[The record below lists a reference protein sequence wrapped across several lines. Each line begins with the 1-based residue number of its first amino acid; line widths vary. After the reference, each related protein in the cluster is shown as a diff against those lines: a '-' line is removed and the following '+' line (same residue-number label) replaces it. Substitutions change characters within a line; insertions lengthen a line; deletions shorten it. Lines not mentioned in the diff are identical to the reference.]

1 MIFMGGLTNRKLT
14 VYIGRWLMTRKI
26 VEGKPWVF
34 TTVILVGTYIMSV
47 FIGAFAPIF
56 LFWPVL
62 YGVFE
67 DVGFKKTDNYPK
79 IMIIA
84 VVIAALIGFPVPPY
98 MVNGLA
104 LLGNYRGLLQNFPVL
119 MKMSGVMASNA
130 IYFIGCFVM
139 GLLLL
144 IATILVMKLVFKPDV
159 TPLENITIEMLER
172 NPLPSMNKAQKTYG
186 VFLIIFIFCMLVP
199 SLLPTLP
206 VLSFLNTNSYVIPTL
221 LTTLLCLISFEDG
234 PNLKI
239 NEVMGKDFAW
249 PTFLLCTSAILIGG
263 VLTNEVT
270 GITPFLNTVLSPIF
284 SGMSGFVFTI
294 ALLLVAIVLTNIC
307 NSLVIGMILQ
317 PVVLTY
323 CVSANVNPAP
333 IITVENPDTWGNYK
347 KITVKKAQGTDPN
360 AKLGVWFVG
369 PCGCRFEWQEIGNT
383 VYVGYG
389 NDPFKCNK
397 HSSKALYT
405 NLNWDGETFSVELRI
420 GNATVWAN
428 TRYDMQKVHGTE
440 SRIENLKIDI
450 EPPTVSCYMSQYS
463 GNIYGLKY
471 EVNLSDEE
479 PSSGF
484 GDCSIDLL
492 GKDGSEN
499 WTSMWDTYYHHGEF
513 DYGYNT
519 RTLCF
524 I

>member
-1 MIFMGGLTNRKLT
+1 MKKIKTSYIHFAIGFLIMIAFRLIPIGTLPKVTEVGLQIMGIFVATIYLWSTIDPLTSSLFAITMIAVSDFATAGEVLATCFGNPVVVQMFFLMIFMGGLTNRKLT

-98 MVNGLA
+98 MGNGLA

-234 PNLKI
+234 PILKI

-333 IITVENPDTWGNYK
+333 IITLLIFTVLLSAACTPAASPFAAMLFGNKEYLTSGDVYKYTLVFVAVE
-347 KITVKKAQGTDPN
+347 TVII
-360 AKLGVWFVG
+360 LV
-369 PCGCRFEWQEIGNT
+369 IGI
-383 VYVGYG
+383 
-389 NDPFKCNK
+389 PFI
-397 HSSKALYT
+397 
-405 NLNWDGETFSVELRI
+405 NLLF
-420 GNATVWAN
+420 
-428 TRYDMQKVHGTE
+428 
-440 SRIENLKIDI
+440 
-450 EPPTVSCYMSQYS
+450 
-463 GNIYGLKY
+463 
-471 EVNLSDEE
+471 
-479 PSSGF
+479 
-484 GDCSIDLL
+484 
-492 GKDGSEN
+492 
-499 WTSMWDTYYHHGEF
+499 
-513 DYGYNT
+513 
-519 RTLCF
+519 
-524 I
+524 

>member
-1 MIFMGGLTNRKLT
+1 MKKIKTSYIHFAIGFLIMIAFRLIPVGTLPKVTEVGLQIMGIFVATIYLWSTIDPLTSSLFAITMIAVSDFATAGEVLATCFGNPVVVQMFFLMIFMGGLTNRKLT

-98 MVNGLA
+98 MGNGLA

-234 PNLKI
+234 PILKI

-333 IITVENPDTWGNYK
+333 IITLLIFTVLLSAACTPAASPFAAMLFGNKEYLTSGDVYKYTLVFVAVE
-347 KITVKKAQGTDPN
+347 TVII
-360 AKLGVWFVG
+360 LV
-369 PCGCRFEWQEIGNT
+369 IGI
-383 VYVGYG
+383 
-389 NDPFKCNK
+389 PFI
-397 HSSKALYT
+397 
-405 NLNWDGETFSVELRI
+405 NLLF
-420 GNATVWAN
+420 
-428 TRYDMQKVHGTE
+428 
-440 SRIENLKIDI
+440 
-450 EPPTVSCYMSQYS
+450 
-463 GNIYGLKY
+463 
-471 EVNLSDEE
+471 
-479 PSSGF
+479 
-484 GDCSIDLL
+484 
-492 GKDGSEN
+492 
-499 WTSMWDTYYHHGEF
+499 
-513 DYGYNT
+513 
-519 RTLCF
+519 
-524 I
+524 